1 MAVLVVV
8 VVVVVVVAA
17 VVFAVAVAGVVRILS
32 VVTCKVPGRKT
43 DYPPPTLNVP
53 KRTLSKNSASDASS
67 RGVCRSSSRSLLPD
81 TQEVLAMDQGPADYS
96 SGLYLFCLVIWG
108 LVMVVV
114 RSSPA
119 QHDPHHAQAPTRYC
133 PLCCQPCLN

>member
-1 MAVLVVV
+1 ML
-8 VVVVVVVAA
+8 VAA
-17 VVFAVAVAGVVRILS
+17 VVAVVVAVVVVRAVAAAGVVRILS
-32 VVTCKVPGRKT
+32 AVTCKVPGRKT

-81 TQEVLAMDQGPADYS
+81 TQEVLAMHQGPADYS
-96 SGLYLFCLVIWG
+96 SVLYSFCLVIWG

-119 QHDPHHAQAPTRYC
+119 QHDLHHAQAPTRYS
-133 PLCCQPCLN
+133 PYVANLA